1 MKLDL
6 KALALSSATVW
17 GMAILFVGLLN
28 LAQPTYG
35 VAFLQMVSS
44 VYPGYHATRT
54 FGEVLVGTG
63 YALCDGAVA
72 GWLVG
77 WFYNR
82 LVERRELPSA
92 E

>member
-6 KALALSSATVW
+6 KALALASATVW
-17 GMAILFVGLLN
+17 GMAVLVVGLLN

-35 VAFLQMVSS
+35 VAFLQMMSS
-44 VYPGYHATRT
+44 VYPGYHAMRT

-63 YALCDGAVA
+63 YALVDGAIA
-72 GWLVG
+72 GWLLG

-82 LVERRELPSA
+82 LVGRR
-92 E
+92 

>member
-1 MKLDL
+1 MRLDL
-6 KALALSSATVW
+6 RALALASATIW
-17 GMAILFVGLLN
+17 GMAILVVGLLN

-35 VAFLQMVSS
+35 GAFLQVVSS

-54 FGEVLVGTG
+54 LGDVLVGTG

-72 GWLVG
+72 GWLLG

-82 LVERRELPSA
+82 VASKSH
-92 E
+92 